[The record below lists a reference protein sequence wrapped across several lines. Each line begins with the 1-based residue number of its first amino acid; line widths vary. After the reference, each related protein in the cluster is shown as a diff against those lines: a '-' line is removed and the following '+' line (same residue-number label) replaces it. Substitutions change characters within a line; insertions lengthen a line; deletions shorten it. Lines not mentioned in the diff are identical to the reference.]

1 MKDFI
6 TKCKRELAII
16 YKFLTHEEEILYF
29 SASLSF
35 YTIFAILPF
44 LLIVLSIISSLPSFQ
59 NKIADL
65 KNLIISNIVP
75 TNTEIITQILDS
87 LMKNASQMGMVGFI
101 SIIVTSLLFFR
112 NYEFITSRMFNS
124 KPRGFLDSLKV
135 YWVMITFFPVMLA
148 LMFYLSNE
156 LKDFFFFH
164 KQTFSFTW
172 LLSWFLACISFLAL
186 FLISANKTLN
196 KKILLI
202 SSFSSASIWCL
213 LKWVFFY
220 YVSYNTTYPDLYGS
234 ISVLLFFMLW
244 VYISW
249 AVLLVGM
256 RVCEGITIVIET
268 KKDATQGSA

>member
-1 MKDFI
+1 MRNFI
-6 TKCKRELAII
+6 AKCKRELATI
-16 YKFLTHEEEILYF
+16 YNFLTHEQEIFYF

-44 LLIVLSIISSLPSFQ
+44 LLIVLSIISNLPSFQ

-65 KNLIISNIVP
+65 KNLIISNIIP
-75 TNTEIITQILDS
+75 TNTEMIAQMLDS
-87 LMKNASQMGMVGFI
+87 LMRNPSQMGIVGFI
-101 SIIVTSLLFFR
+101 YIIVTSLLFFR

-124 KPRGFLDSLKV
+124 KPRGILDSLKV

-156 LKDFFFFH
+156 IKDLLFVRKQAFF
-164 KQTFSFTW
+164 FTW
-172 LLSWFLACISFLAL
+172 LLSWLLACVSFLAL

-202 SSFSSASIWCL
+202 SSFSCASIWYF
-213 LKWVFFY
+213 LKWGFFY
-220 YVSYNTTYPDLYGS
+220 YISYNTTYPSLYGS
-234 ISVLLFFMLW
+234 ISVLLTFMLW

-249 AVLLVGM
+249 AVLLFGM
-256 RVCEGITIVIET
+256 RVCEGISIVAET